1 VLEDRGHVMA
11 RYEESSRRARQ
22 PPTRKLTCGCSS
34 DSDPTQAHY
43 QRLAARYD
51 DNWAYNPAHIA
62 WMTSR
67 IIRHAD
73 IGSGQTVADIG
84 CGTGLYS
91 RGLTAA
97 ARAVICADPS
107 QAMLDQLPA
116 DPALI
121 PVLAS
126 AEDIATHRVTLPAQR
141 LDAMVIKEAL
151 HHVPADRRP
160 AVLHGL
166 AGLLPPGGRILIVM
180 LPVRIDYPLF
190 TAALERFASLQPEP
204 SGIAAMLAATG
215 LETEVTYDS
224 YRLTV
229 EKDRYLSMVRSRYM
243 SLLST
248 FTDAELDQGITEI
261 QNRHPD
267 DHLEFTDQ
275 FAFIRGTHT

>member
-1 VLEDRGHVMA
+1 M
-11 RYEESSRRARQ
+11 
-22 PPTRKLTCGCSS
+22 TSS

-43 QRLAARYD
+43 QRLAARYN
-51 DNWAYNPAHIA
+51 DNWAYNPAHIT

-67 IIRHAD
+67 ILEHAA
-73 IGSGQTVADIG
+73 IAPGQTVADIG

-91 RGLTAA
+91 RGLAA
-97 ARAVICADPS
+97 ASTVICADPS

-116 DPALI
+116 EPALI

-126 AEDIATHRVTLPAQR
+126 AEDIAGHRVTLPAGR
-141 LDAMVIKEAL
+141 LDAIVIKEAL

-190 TAALERFASLQPEP
+190 TAALERFATLQPDP
-204 SGIAAMLAATG
+204 ADVAAILSATG

-248 FTDAELDQGITEI
+248 FTDTELDRGITEI
-261 QNRHPD
+261 RDRHPG

-275 FAFIRGTHT
+275 FAFIRGTRT

>member
-1 VLEDRGHVMA
+1 MT
-11 RYEESSRRARQ
+11 SSH
-22 PPTRKLTCGCSS
+22 S
-34 DSDPTQAHY
+34 DSTQAHY

-51 DNWAYNPAHIA
+51 DNWAYNPAHVA

-67 IIRHAD
+67 ILDHAA
-73 IGSGQTVADIG
+73 IGPGQTVADIG

-97 ARAVICADPS
+97 ARTVICADPS

-126 AEDIATHRVTLPAQR
+126 AEDIAGHRITLPAGR
-141 LDAMVIKEAL
+141 LDAIVIKEAL
-151 HHVPADRRP
+151 HHVPASGRP

-180 LPVRIDYPLF
+180 LPVRIEYPLF
-190 TAALERFASLQPEP
+190 TTALERFASLQPDPAE
-204 SGIAAMLAATG
+204 IAAMLTSTG
-215 LETEVTYDS
+215 LETEVSYDS

-229 EKDRYLSMVRSRYM
+229 EKDRYLSMVRNRYM

-248 FTDAELDQGITEI
+248 FTDAELEQGITEI
-261 QNRHPD
+261 RGRYPGD
-267 DHLEFTDQ
+267 RLEFADR
-275 FAFIRGTHT
+275 FAFIRGISA